1 MKLALKEILFYKFRY
16 TLITI
21 IILLLGIMV
30 LFISGLAQG
39 LGRENI
45 ALFEQFHNDKY
56 IVEKMKQPQIEKS
69 HLTASQQQQ
78 INKVIKQQPYQL
90 NPQTLKLADKDQDIM
105 TMNDNKEHHI
115 KLKEGHYP
123 TNNHEVAINDKLAV
137 NDVKVGS
144 HIHFKGHKQS
154 YKVVGI
160 LSETMY
166 AHSSI
171 VLLNPSDFKQLNQ
184 QYATFYPV
192 SNLTNSQQHKIE
204 QIKGVSV
211 VSEKDLTNNIA
222 SYQAEQA
229 PLNMMIVSLFVIT
242 SIVLTAFFYVMTIQK
257 ISQIGIL
264 KAIGIKTRHLISAL
278 LIQILVLTMI
288 GVVIAIGIIALLSL
302 VMPITMPFYLTMQ
315 NILLMIVIFIIVAM
329 IGASLSFVKV
339 IKVDPI
345 EAIGGTE

>member
-69 HLTASQQQQ
+69 QLTISQQQQ

-90 NPQTLKLADKDQDIM
+90 NPQTLKLADKDQDVM
-105 TMNDNKEHHI
+105 TMNDHKAHHF

-144 HIHFKGHKQS
+144 HIQFKGHKQS

-160 LSETMY
+160 LNETMY

-171 VLLNPSDFKQLNQ
+171 VLLNTSDFKQLNQ
-184 QYATFYPV
+184 QYSVFYPV
-192 SNLTNSQQHKIE
+192 SSLTNAQQHKIE

-242 SIVLTAFFYVMTIQK
+242 AIVLTAFFYVMTIQK

-278 LIQILVLTMI
+278 LIQILVLTII

-345 EAIGGTE
+345 AAIGGTE